1 MSFFPE
7 MISTATYLQKNPK
20 LYTHL
25 TQKKKKKKIV
35 LVVISLTNII
45 NNSYLQKDKT
55 EKERRK
61 LVSLQ
66 HTE

>member
-20 LYTHL
+20 LYTHF
-25 TQKKKKKKIV
+25 TQKKKKIV